1 MAAIGLHIGIV
12 GLPNAGKST
21 LFNALTRAGVPAE
34 AYPFCTIEPHV
45 GVVAVPDPR
54 LDALAPVFRPRRVTP
69 ATVTFVDIAGLVRG
83 ASRGEGLGNQ
93 FLHHIREAD
102 ALVHVVRCFSDTD
115 VGHVEGSVDPVRDA
129 EIVDLELALA
139 DLESLQ
145 RQHERLVKAARGG
158 DRDAVLR
165 ARVAGRLLE
174 ALEAGRPARSVPLN
188 EDEEREARHLHL
200 LTRKPVLYL
209 ANVDED
215 EAADPEASPGVRAL
229 REYARSQ
236 AAGNGGAP
244 VLPLSARLEAE
255 LAELEP
261 GERDEFLQALGL
273 PEPGVHRLLRAALD
287 LLGLITFFTGN
298 ENELRAWTV
307 PAGTPAARAAGVV
320 HSDMERGFV
329 RAEIIPWQDLARAG
343 SYAAA
348 RERGWVRVE
357 GREYPVRD
365 GDVMLVRF
373 TS

>member
-1 MAAIGLHIGIV
+1 MGLHIGIV

-45 GVVAVPDPR
+45 GVVPVPDPR

-83 ASRGEGLGNQ
+83 ASQGEGLGNQ

-102 ALVHVVRCFSDTD
+102 ALVHVVRCFSDAD

-129 EIVDLELALA
+129 EIVDLELVLA

-158 DRDAVLR
+158 DRDAALR
-165 ARVAGRLLE
+165 ARVAERLLE

-188 EDEEREARHLHL
+188 TDEEREARHLHL

-215 EAADPEASPGVRAL
+215 GAADPEASPGVRAL

-236 AAGNGGAP
+236 AGGEGGPP
-244 VLPLSARLEAE
+244 VLALSARLEAE

-261 GERDEFLQALGL
+261 GERVEFLQALGL
-273 PEPGVHRLLRAALD
+273 SEPGVHRLLRAALD

-298 ENELRAWTV
+298 DNELRAWTV

-329 RAEIIPWQDLARAG
+329 RAEVIPWQDLARAG

-348 RERGWVRVE
+348 REKGWVRVE
-357 GREYPVRD
+357 GREYPVQD

>member
-1 MAAIGLHIGIV
+1 M
-12 GLPNAGKST
+12 PNAGKST

-45 GVVAVPDPR
+45 GVVAVPDRR
-54 LDALAPVFRPRRVTP
+54 LEALAPVFRPRRLTP

-102 ALVHVVRCFSDTD
+102 ALVHVVRCFADTD

-129 EIVDLELALA
+129 EIVDLELVLA

-158 DRDAVLR
+158 DRAAALR
-165 ARVAGRLLE
+165 VRVAERLLE
-174 ALEAGRPARSVPLN
+174 ALAAGRPARAVPLS
-188 EDEEREARHLHL
+188 EEEEREARHLHL

-209 ANVDED
+209 ANVDEGD
-215 EAADPEASPGVRAL
+215 AAGPDASPCVRAL
-229 REYARSQ
+229 GEYARSR
-236 AAGNGGAP
+236 AAGGDGVPP
-244 VLPLSARLEAE
+244 VLPLCARLEAE

-273 PEPGVHRLLRAALD
+273 SEPGVHRLVRAALD

-298 ENELRAWTV
+298 ENEVRAWTV
-307 PAGTPAARAAGVV
+307 PAGTPAARAAGVI
-320 HSDMERGFV
+320 HTDMERGFV
-329 RAEIIPWQDLARAG
+329 RAEVIAWQDLARAG
-343 SYAAA
+343 SYAVA
-348 RERGWVRVE
+348 RERGRVRVE
-357 GREYPVRD
+357 GRDYVVRD
-365 GDVMLVRF
+365 GDVLLIRF
-373 TS
+373 TP